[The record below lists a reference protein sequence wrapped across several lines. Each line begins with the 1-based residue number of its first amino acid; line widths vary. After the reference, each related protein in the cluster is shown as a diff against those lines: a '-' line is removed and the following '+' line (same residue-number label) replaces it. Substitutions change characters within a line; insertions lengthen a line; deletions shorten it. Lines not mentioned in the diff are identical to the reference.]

1 MLVKVLTGNKFS
13 MIGLSAV
20 LGVNS
25 IKRARYTS
33 QVTLCA
39 LFIKFHEAVS
49 VSESDLP
56 SFN

>member
-33 QVTLCA
+33 
-39 LFIKFHEAVS
+39 
-49 VSESDLP
+49 
-56 SFN
+56 